1 MATKPDTKDTKKEN
15 ESSTESLVL
24 TAEEI
29 AAVMALRSGP
39 TTPAQIKMTAQQELA
54 EAFVEAIN
62 RTKPPEKKTAYTRK
76 RNSPYWPKDGSPK
89 LRLKRR
95 MYQHGQDLD
104 DDLLH
109 NSEVEKLNRLKPG
122 KYCSG
127 WVIVTKRR
135 DGGIG
140 IDYPVRTAAQRLKL
154 VNQFGVTKFEDLI
167 DRILDEKANPF
178 KYRKSDD
185 EDDE

>member
-1 MATKPDTKDTKKEN
+1 MKKIIKTDSELQGQTPGL
-15 ESSTESLVL
+15 ELTPEEIQAIL
-24 TAEEI
+24 TARQRASNGEPSV
-29 AAVMALRSGP
+29 AVSDLAKAL
-39 TTPAQIKMTAQQELA
+39 
-54 EAFVEAIN
+54 VEAIN
-62 RTKPPEKKTAYTRK
+62 ATKPPEKKTAYNRK

-109 NSEVEKLNRLKPG
+109 NSEVEKLNRIKPG
-122 KYCSG
+122 KYCDG
-127 WVIVTKRR
+127 WVVVAKRK

-140 IDYPVRTAAQRLKL
+140 IDYPIRTAAQRLKL
-154 VNQFGVTKFEDLI
+154 VNLYGITKFEDLL

-178 KYRKSDD
+178 KYRKVEDMDD
-185 EDDE
+185 DV